1 MSVDESELKRLVAE
15 VRRGKKYRQISEVL
29 LSHIGADELEKRS
42 SFKDAVKATRNKLH
56 QVGTLYFERTIDYSR
71 ALEAMIDAR
80 QEGDDALRRQA
91 LELMQFHTSTRER
104 MGILP
109 ELYTQL
115 MDLLPE
121 PKVVL
126 DVACGLNPL
135 AYLWMNLPPS
145 TQYHAFDI
153 FTDLIAF
160 VSQVLKLYGASG
172 TAQVRDIIH
181 EPPAM
186 EADLALVLKS
196 LPCLEQVEK
205 GAGRRLLEAL
215 KTRFVA
221 VSYPVQGVGG
231 RAKGMRDNYQE
242 QFEAML
248 TGLDY
253 DVQRPEFTTELVF
266 LIDKS

>member
-1 MSVDESELKRLVAE
+1 MSVDESELEHLVAE
-15 VRRGKKYRQISEVL
+15 VRRGKKYRQISEVF
-29 LSHIGADELEKRS
+29 LSHIGAVELEKRS
-42 SFKDAVKATRNKLH
+42 SFKEAVKATRNKLH

-71 ALEAMIDAR
+71 ALETMIDAQ

-91 LELMQFHTSTRER
+91 LELMKFHTSTRER
-104 MGILP
+104 LEILP
-109 ELYTQL
+109 DLYTQL
-115 MDLLPE
+115 MELLPE

-153 FTDLIAF
+153 FMDLIEF
-160 VSQVLKLYGASG
+160 VGRIMKLYGASG

-181 EPPAM
+181 EPPSM

-215 KTRFVA
+215 KTRFVV

-231 RAKGMRDNYQE
+231 RTKGMRDNYEE
-242 QFEAML
+242 QFEATL

-253 DVQRPEFTTELVF
+253 GVQKLEFKSELVF
-266 LIDKS
+266 IIDKS

>member
-1 MSVDESELKRLVAE
+1 MSVDEGELDRLVAQ

-42 SFKDAVKATRNKLH
+42 SFKGAVKATRNKLH
-56 QVGTLYFERTIDYSR
+56 QVGTLYFERTIDYAR
-71 ALEAMIDAR
+71 AIEAMIDAR
-80 QEGDDALRRQA
+80 QEGEDELRRHA
-91 LELMQFHTSTRER
+91 IKLMQSHTSTRER
-104 MGILP
+104 IGILP

-115 MDLLPE
+115 MELLPE
-121 PKVVL
+121 PRVVL

-153 FTDLIAF
+153 FSDLIEF
-160 VSQVLKLYGASG
+160 VGRVLDLYGVSS

-196 LPCLEQVEK
+196 LPCLEQIEK
-205 GAGRRLLEAL
+205 GAGRSLLEAL
-215 KTRFVA
+215 NSRFVA

-242 QFEAML
+242 QFETIM

-253 DVQRPEFTTELVF
+253 GVQRLEFTTELVF